1 MAKLYFQDL
10 KKLKNLNPN
19 KETISFLLA
28 YSKAL
33 RVVNY
38 GNMKFEVFQN

>member
-10 KKLKNLNPN
+10 KNLKKLNPD
-19 KETISFLLA
+19 KETINFLLA

-33 RVVNY
+33 KVITS
-38 GNMKFEVFQN
+38 GNMKFEVLQN

>member
-1 MAKLYFQDL
+1 MAKLYFQDY
-10 KKLKNLNPN
+10 KKNKKLNPN
-19 KETISFLLA
+19 QKTINFLLA

-33 RVVNY
+33 KVINN